1 MDTDFFLVPAAISS
15 HDGPLATGFPVENR
29 LIPQVGRRL
38 REALTKARSKPYQ
51 KRIADFHLLLWLLRQ
66 PNLDASDVAALCA
79 AVKGNAPP
87 MEGYQVII
95 DGRAGL

>member
-29 LIPQVGRRL
+29 LIPQTSADL
-38 REALTKARSKPYQ
+38 REALTKSRSKPYQ

-66 PNLDASDVAALCA
+66 PNLDASDIAALCA
-79 AVKGNAPP
+79 AVQGDTPP

-95 DGRAGL
+95 DGLAGL